1 MISTPGACPGDHHQG
16 ICMPRIMTALACSCA
31 LLVTPA
37 VGLLAADQLINTPS
51 SIALQQQ
58 DLDFVRG
65 AASGGQFEIKSSQYV
80 IDKGITGDA
89 RKFAEDMLKDHGA
102 LGAKLTDLLHGKGI
116 TAPDSLNDADA
127 KTLED
132 LKKVP
137 DTQLAKA
144 FVDDQV
150 AAHDAAVALFE
161 KEEKEGKDVDLIK
174 FATDN
179 VDLLKT
185 HQKHAKAMQ

>member
-1 MISTPGACPGDHHQG
+1 
-16 ICMPRIMTALACSCA
+16 MPRILTALACSCA
-31 LLVTPA
+31 LI
-37 VGLLAADQLINTPS
+37 GLPVAGVFAADQVINTPS
-51 SIALQQQ
+51 SLALQQQ

-89 RKFAEDMLKDHGA
+89 RTFAEDMLKDHSA
-102 LGAKLTDLLHGKGI
+102 LGSKLTELLHGKGI

-132 LKKVP
+132 LKKTP
-137 DTQLAKA
+137 DTQLGKTY
-144 FVDDQV
+144 VDDQV

-161 KEEKEGKDVDLIK
+161 KEEKDGKDVDLVK

-179 VDLLKT
+179 LDLLKT